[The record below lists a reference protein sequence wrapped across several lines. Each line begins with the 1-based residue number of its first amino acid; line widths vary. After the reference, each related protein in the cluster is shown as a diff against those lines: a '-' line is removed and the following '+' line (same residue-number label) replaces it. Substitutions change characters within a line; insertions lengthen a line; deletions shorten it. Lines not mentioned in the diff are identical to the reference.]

1 MGPAVLGRPVA
12 VLTTRTGKKSSG
24 DAVGLDGDARSFHRH
39 QTRLFAESRSRAANA
54 AALRL
59 LASHRATRSA
69 HSARLAI
76 EADG

>member
-12 VLTTRTGKKSSG
+12 VLTTRTGRKSSG
-24 DAVGLDGDARSFHRH
+24 DALGIDGEARSFQRH
-39 QTRLFAESRSRAANA
+39 QTRLFAESLSRAANA
-54 AALRL
+54 AVLRR

-76 EADG
+76 EPDG